1 MTDAMDKRREKL
13 EDLMYNV
20 AVFMASKRGLSYRQ
34 IRENF
39 EMSIDETIDLLEY
52 QHPEVGENGELD
64 ESMGK
69 WKD

>member
-34 IRENF
+34 IRENL

-52 QHPEVGENGELD
+52 QHPEIGENGQT
-64 ESMGK
+64 ES
-69 WKD
+69 

>member
-52 QHPEVGENGELD
+52 QHPEVGENGQT
-64 ESMGK
+64 ES
-69 WKD
+69 

>member
-1 MTDAMDKRREKL
+1 MTDALDKRREKL
-13 EDLMYNV
+13 EDLMYNI

-52 QHPEVGENGELD
+52 QHPEIGENGQT
-64 ESMGK
+64 ES
-69 WKD
+69 

>member
-1 MTDAMDKRREKL
+1 MDKRREKL

-52 QHPEVGENGELD
+52 QHPEVGENGQT
-64 ESMGK
+64 ES
-69 WKD
+69 

>member
-1 MTDAMDKRREKL
+1 MTDALDKRREKL

-52 QHPEVGENGELD
+52 QHPEIGENGQT
-64 ESMGK
+64 ES
-69 WKD
+69 

>member
-52 QHPEVGENGELD
+52 QHPEIGENGQT
-64 ESMGK
+64 ES
-69 WKD
+69 